1 MKCQNSKVTVIG
13 KNLTNGFFFLRTII
27 LSSEFLGAENTHKP
41 TLS

>member
-13 KNLTNGFFFLRTII
+13 KNLTNGFFLRTII
-27 LSSEFLGAENTHKP
+27 LSSEFLGAENTHKF